1 MTSVNPGYLI
11 AAHSEVKVIAAV
23 LRGKM
28 GTSGLRN
35 VEMSAWPCF
44 VQTNRGNFELTR
56 ALKPAEQKSTDLI
69 VCNPFRT
76 VPCYSKRIVGWEE
89 QANLGGGVGQKAA
102 EGTLRDPHYGP
113 LRIKERSFALLPSL
127 RHSG

>member
-56 ALKPAEQKSTDLI
+56 ALKPAEQKS
-69 VCNPFRT
+69 
-76 VPCYSKRIVGWEE
+76 
-89 QANLGGGVGQKAA
+89 A
-102 EGTLRDPHYGP
+102 TL
-113 LRIKERSFALLPSL
+113 SFAIRFARCHVIRKELSDGRSRPI
-127 RHSG
+127 